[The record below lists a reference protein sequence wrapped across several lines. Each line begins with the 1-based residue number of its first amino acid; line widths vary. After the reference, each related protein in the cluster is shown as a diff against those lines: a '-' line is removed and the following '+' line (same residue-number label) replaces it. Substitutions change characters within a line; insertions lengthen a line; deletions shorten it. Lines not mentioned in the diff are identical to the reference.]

1 MNQIATQGSNLR
13 ALQPEIGQGRRARLA
28 RAVRRSGTL
37 HALQAARD
45 ALLGGVRILA
55 YHRILESAEPA
66 GFVFDP
72 GLISASASAFDA
84 QMAII
89 KRRYRPMSLGDV
101 LGYVERGEAL
111 PARAVVITFDDGYED
126 NHRVAFPILRKH
138 GIPATFFV
146 STAHID
152 SGRPYA
158 FDWLYHM
165 ICTTEGARCRIPDLG
180 IDAAIPSLLTERR
193 ELAAHV
199 LDRIKL
205 LDALRQEAVIMEL
218 AAGWD
223 MPPPASVPSCRPMT
237 WAQVQ
242 DLHAAGMEIGSHG
255 MHHRMLSKLDDQALA
270 NELAGSRAALLG
282 HIDAPVA
289 VLSYPV
295 GGRDAFDARVV
306 EAARRSGFMIGCS
319 YIEGVDKPTP
329 ANVMS
334 LRRIA
339 IERDMDLAWFE
350 ALLAIPETFSYATKH
365 RVG

>member
-138 GIPATFFV
+138 GIRFGQFTVFLP
-146 STAHID
+146 
-152 SGRPYA
+152 
-158 FDWLYHM
+158 
-165 ICTTEGARCRIPDLG
+165 
-180 IDAAIPSLLTERR
+180 
-193 ELAAHV
+193 
-199 LDRIKL
+199 
-205 LDALRQEAVIMEL
+205 
-218 AAGWD
+218 
-223 MPPPASVPSCRPMT
+223 
-237 WAQVQ
+237 
-242 DLHAAGMEIGSHG
+242 
-255 MHHRMLSKLDDQALA
+255 
-270 NELAGSRAALLG
+270 ALLKP
-282 HIDAPVA
+282 APTGCGWCCGRCGMA
-289 VLSYPV
+289 CRNSPKARPPV
-295 GGRDAFDARVV
+295 
-306 EAARRSGFMIGCS
+306 S
-319 YIEGVDKPTP
+319 
-329 ANVMS
+329 
-334 LRRIA
+334 
-339 IERDMDLAWFE
+339 
-350 ALLAIPETFSYATKH
+350 
-365 RVG
+365 